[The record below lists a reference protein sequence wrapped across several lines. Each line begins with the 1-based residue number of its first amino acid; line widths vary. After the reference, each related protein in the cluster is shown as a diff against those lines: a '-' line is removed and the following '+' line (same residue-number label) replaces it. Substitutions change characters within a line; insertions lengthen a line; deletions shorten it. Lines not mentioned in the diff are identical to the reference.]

1 MAMLRL
7 NYVYRPGMELLAG
20 LSFAATFVVGGWW
33 LATGEA
39 PLLLTGNLTPGTF
52 VAFLLLSQR
61 FVTPLAEVSNIV
73 DQYENA
79 QSLFRTSLRS
89 HVDSSEHHR

>member
-39 PLLLTGNLTPGTF
+39 PLLLTGNITPGTF
-52 VAFLLLSQR
+52 VAFLLLS
-61 FVTPLAEVSNIV
+61 
-73 DQYENA
+73 
-79 QSLFRTSLRS
+79 
-89 HVDSSEHHR
+89 